1 MFSLSAFLHFIRF
14 RLHFMPTNKPKGLA
28 AHNQSFH
35 QSLHDWYRASYRPL
49 PWRTNP
55 GLYRTVVSELMC
67 QQTQIA
73 TVLPYFERWIKQL
86 PDFSALAK
94 APEEK
99 VLKLWEGL
107 GYYSRARNLHR
118 LAKEFVQL
126 PETPTSAHE
135 WQKLP
140 GIGPY
145 TAAAITSISFS
156 APEACV
162 DGNVI
167 RILARLTADNTAFK
181 NSAAAI
187 KKYTP
192 LAEDLLYK
200 PDPGMHNQAMMEL
213 GATVCTKGN
222 PLCTICPV
230 FTLCEGAR
238 RGNASAI
245 PHLERPKT
253 EKVFLDRVWIT
264 QNGNILFHRI
274 PEEAKRMAG
283 QHELPTPEQTGI
295 HSDQLKKI
303 KPLIRKRSIT
313 RYQITESIYLL
324 PDNTFS
330 EQKGDLAKDC
340 VWVPLSKIEEIT
352 LSGPHRRWV
361 TKLLQKES

>member
-1 MFSLSAFLHFIRF
+1 
-14 RLHFMPTNKPKGLA
+14 MPINKSRGLIA
-28 AHNQSFH
+28 LQKAFH
-35 QSLHDWYRASYRPL
+35 QSLHDWYRSNHRPL
-49 PWRTNP
+49 PWRTEP
-55 GLYRTVVSELMC
+55 SLYRTVVSELMC

-73 TVLPYFERWIKQL
+73 TVLPYFERWMKEL
-86 PDFSALAK
+86 PNFSALAK

-126 PETPTSAHE
+126 PQTPTSALE

-145 TAAAITSISFS
+145 TAAAITSISFN
-156 APEACV
+156 AAEACV

-167 RILARLTADNTAFK
+167 RILTRLTADKTVFK
-181 NSAAAI
+181 NSTAAI

-192 LAEDLLYK
+192 LAEGLLYN

-213 GATVCTKGN
+213 GATICTKGN

-230 FTLCEGAR
+230 YTLCEGAR
-238 RGNASAI
+238 SGDASSL
-245 PHLERPKT
+245 PRLERPKT
-253 EKVFLDRVWIT
+253 EKISVDRVWVI
-264 QNGNILFHRI
+264 QNKKILFHRI
-274 PEEAKRMAG
+274 PPNAKRMAK
-283 QHELPTPEQTGI
+283 QHELPTPEQAGI

-313 RYQITESIYLL
+313 RYQITESIYML
-324 PDNTFS
+324 PNETFS
-330 EQKGDLAKDC
+330 DQKSDPGKDC
-340 VWVPLSKIEEIT
+340 VWVPLNKIEEIT

-361 TKLLQKES
+361 TELLQTNS